1 MVIINICQEAL
12 SKIFVLKPKALFM
25 KQKKILFD
33 IENFNQMGRKVGMLM
48 GKDKKNEQIN
58 AKKKKSF
65 FNNCSKKTFF
75 KN

>member
-1 MVIINICQEAL
+1 
-12 SKIFVLKPKALFM
+12 
-25 KQKKILFD
+25 
-33 IENFNQMGRKVGMLM
+33 MGRKVGMLM

-65 FNNCSKKTFF
+65 LNNCSKKTFF

>member
-1 MVIINICQEAL
+1 
-12 SKIFVLKPKALFM
+12 M

-48 GKDKKNEQIN
+48 GKDKKVN
-58 AKKKKSF
+58 KLTPRKKSYF
-65 FNNCSKKTFF
+65 INCSKKRFF